1 MKNISVH
8 QAFQISKNNETK
20 ILDVRTAEEWQNGI
34 AEDSLCLSL
43 ADIETNQL
51 DGLDKST
58 HYSVICRT
66 GVRSLLAIEKLK
78 VLGFSKLSNVEKGFE
93 FWQNQKLPIQYP
105 EIKSNELRYQRHYQ
119 LKGFGKPAQEK
130 LLSSH
135 VLLIGAGGLGSSS
148 ALYLAAAGIGEITI
162 IDDDVVSLSNLQRQ
176 IIHTTTDVGNLKVE
190 SAKQSI
196 QQLNPQIRV
205 NTVSKRLD
213 QNNMDSLLSDVNIV
227 IDGSDNLTTRYL
239 VNDICLKYSKPLVYA
254 AVYQYEAQ
262 LTSFDFRNNNSAC
275 LRCLFPQTHGFEPAN
290 CSTEGVLGVVPG
302 MAGIIQA
309 SEAIKLITGIGQP
322 LTHQLQIVNLLDNNI
337 NSFKYKTSKNCKNQ
351 HFPSKK

>member
-1 MKNISVH
+1 MENISVH
-8 QAFQISKNNETK
+8 QAFQFSQNSETK

-43 ADIETNQL
+43 ADIETNQI
-51 DGLDKST
+51 DAIDKSK

-78 VLGFSKLSNVEKGFE
+78 GLGFVKLSNVEKGFE
-93 FWQNQKLPIQYP
+93 FWKKQNLPIQHP
-105 EIKSNELRYQRHYQ
+105 DINSTELRYQRHYQ

-176 IIHTTTDVGNLKVE
+176 IIHSTTDVGNLKVE
-190 SAKQSI
+190 SAKQTI
-196 QQLNPQIRV
+196 QKLNPQIKV
-205 NTVSKRLD
+205 NTIAKRLAQD
-213 QNNMDSLLSDVNIV
+213 NIDSIVRHVNIV
-227 IDGSDNLTTRYL
+227 IDGSDNLSTRYL
-239 VNDICLKYSKPLVYA
+239 VNDVCLKYNKPLVYA

-262 LTSFDFRNNNSAC
+262 LTSFDFRNKNSAC
-275 LRCLFPQTHGFEPAN
+275 LRCLFPQTDGFEPAN

-302 MAGIIQA
+302 MAGILQA
-309 SEAIKLITGIGQP
+309 SEAIKLITAVGQP
-322 LTHQLQIVNLLDNNI
+322 LTHQLQIVNLLDNSF
-337 NSFKYKTSKNCKNQ
+337 NSFKYKTSKNCINK
-351 HFPSKK
+351 HFSSEK